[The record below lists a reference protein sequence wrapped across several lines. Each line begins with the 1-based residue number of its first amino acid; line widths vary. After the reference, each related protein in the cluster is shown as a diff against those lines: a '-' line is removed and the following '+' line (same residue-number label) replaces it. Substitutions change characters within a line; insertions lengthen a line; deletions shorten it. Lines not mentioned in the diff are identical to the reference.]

1 MDLSHIVSKLKNE
14 RNRIDRAIAALNG
27 LNGTGIQRTT
37 KTSSVKPAARTAKHR
52 GHLGQKAVIG
62 NDEEA
67 MGGTK
72 KKDDRPQG
80 CLGSS

>member
-1 MDLSHIVSKLKNE
+1 LSHIVSELKNE

-52 GHLGQKAVIG
+52 G
-62 NDEEA
+62 
-67 MGGTK
+67 
-72 KKDDRPQG
+72 
-80 CLGSS
+80 